1 MKKIALVG
9 ILPPPI
15 GGRSIYFKK
24 TINKLLNDY
33 PDLKID
39 AYILN
44 KNIDDIFLNH
54 KNNNLKIISNY
65 RSLIIN
71 ILLKKYKIVHTNDE
85 NFKVLSIISLFCYF
99 TNTQVFL
106 NMHSFRSNPKNYS
119 LINKIC
125 MRISF
130 NFLNRIFVVGKNE
143 FQKLNQYVEADKLEQ
158 ISPHIRISR
167 NHNEFLKTKYDIEN
181 LEVFLKKNYKESNL
195 KKNDFVLTW
204 NGSILE
210 NEINDAYGLNLFF
223 DMINKIESEHR
234 FAKRFKYILVVI
246 GLSKK
251 EESKLSTIENRI
263 KNNNLEKK
271 VILLTQTISF
281 NEVLSYTS
289 LYIRPTRTDSYGLS
303 VSEALDFGIPTIA
316 SNVCERPNQ
325 VNLFNNGDL
334 NDLYKK
340 VEYVFSNY
348 ENQKFILKER
358 EEVEGNNNIEKI
370 YNEIF

>member
-44 KNIDDIFLNH
+44 KNIDDIFFNH

-358 EEVEGNNNIEKI
+358 EEVEENNNIEKI